1 MENCVRNGS
10 HSEQLKRVSATAQVG
25 PSNAD
30 MKKLLLV
37 VVLFGLLIQLPL
49 TVKAAPLTDFS

>member
-1 MENCVRNGS
+1 VFRRRPKLDQG
-10 HSEQLKRVSATAQVG
+10 
-25 PSNAD
+25 NAD